1 MTTKKEFAMTVAEVI
16 NSKLGGVAE
25 ATIQEV
31 QKANDITLVGLTI
44 REPDNMIAPNIY
56 VEGAYDKYVDGDI
69 SIDEAAEEL
78 LKIYE
83 ENKAADVNIEHLFD
97 FDNLLANARVKVI
110 SMSAN
115 AEYLKDK
122 VFRVVADLAEVLYTV
137 VDMDNTDGSE
147 ASVTLTTGHLR
158 SLDDAQID
166 QLFSAAEKNIN
177 VSVKSMAQVF
187 AGSTMPG
194 VFGDASE
201 TPTLD
206 QEPFLI
212 LQGASVNGAN
222 ALASKDAME
231 KAAAIAG
238 RRDFYIIPSSIHE
251 VLMVNPDNISVDDL
265 KNMCATVN
273 EEQLAPNEILSYN
286 IYKYDFEGDGLQVA
300 A

>member
-83 ENKAADVNIEHLFD
+83 ENKAADVNIERLFD
-97 FDNLLANARVKVI
+97 FDNLLANARVKLI

-137 VDMDNTDGSE
+137 VDMGNTDGSE

-166 QLFSAAEKNIN
+166 KLFSAAEKNIN
-177 VSVKSMAQVF
+177 VSVKSMAQAF
-187 AGSTMPG
+187 SGTMPG
-194 VFGDASE
+194 EFGDASE

-238 RRDFYIIPSSIHE
+238 RNDFYIIPSSIHE
-251 VLMVNPDNISVDDL
+251 VLLINPDSMSVNDL
-265 KNMCATVN
+265 KNMCTEVN
-273 EEQLAPNEILSYN
+273 NTQVAPEEVLSYN
-286 IYKYDFEGDGLQVA
+286 IYRYDFEGDGLKIA